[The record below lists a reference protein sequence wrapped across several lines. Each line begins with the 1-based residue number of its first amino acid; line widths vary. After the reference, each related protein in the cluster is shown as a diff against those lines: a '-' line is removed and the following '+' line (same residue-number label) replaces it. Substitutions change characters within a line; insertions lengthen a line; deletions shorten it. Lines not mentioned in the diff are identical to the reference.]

1 MSIIIYALGV
11 ITGLL
16 ITFLIEWF
24 TRKPSDRRQPLAK
37 IITKKEGV
45 ILESNPIYNSF
56 MNYNN
61 NQNYDYDSS
70 RDTEDIS
77 V

>member
-1 MSIIIYALGV
+1 MYVIIYALGV

-37 IITKKEGV
+37 IITRKEGV

-56 MNYNN
+56 MNYDN
-61 NQNYDYDSS
+61 DYDSS
-70 RDTEDIS
+70 RDTEDVS

>member
-24 TRKPSDRRQPLAK
+24 TRKPSNRRQPLAK
-37 IITKKEGV
+37 IFTKKEGV

-56 MNYNN
+56 MNFNN
-61 NQNYDYDSS
+61 DYDSS
-70 RDTEDIS
+70 RDTEDIG